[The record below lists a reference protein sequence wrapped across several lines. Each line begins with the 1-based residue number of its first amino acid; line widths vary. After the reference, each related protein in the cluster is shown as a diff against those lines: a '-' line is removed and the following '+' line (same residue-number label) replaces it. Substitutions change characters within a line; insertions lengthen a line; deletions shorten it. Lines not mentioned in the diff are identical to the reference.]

1 MVVLSVAVPQKEVS
15 ITGHQADPISRL
27 AAGGPRPMEGPMAGR
42 SMPLWSPQMT
52 NPWVSTGWPIDMMT
66 SSNRNIS
73 RVTGPLCVSNHLR
86 IDCLLNR
93 LFRRRSKKTSKLLL
107 TGLCEG
113 NRPVTASIW
122 WRHHDVFSLDCN
134 YELLSRLSDNSK
146 AAHPGDLDHVVIWN
160 LSCLCWDFHRLSAFF
175 IVNLVITSSKLSLD
189 NYYVIIALYFTGGVC
204 CASGISVRWLCLT

>member
-15 ITGHQADPISRL
+15 ITGRQADPISRL

-42 SMPLWSPQMT
+42 PMPLWSPQMT

-93 LFRRRSKKTSKLLL
+93 LFRRRSKKTSKSLAFVREIHRWQL
-107 TGLCEG
+107 TLM
-113 NRPVTASIW
+113 
-122 WRHHDVFSLDCN
+122 
-134 YELLSRLSDNSK
+134 
-146 AAHPGDLDHVVIWN
+146 
-160 LSCLCWDFHRLSAFF
+160 
-175 IVNLVITSSKLSLD
+175 TSSWRIFTRLQLWAPQPFVRRLQSGTSWWPWSCSNMKPVLSLLGFPSPKCIFHCKLG
-189 NYYVIIALYFTGGVC
+189 NHFVETFFGWLLRYYCVIFYQGSL
-204 CASGISVRWLCLT
+204 LCIWD